1 MKTLLIYADIW
12 NGCTVV
18 NSYGSYDSLAII
30 ECKTLEDAQR
40 ELKYTD
46 DETPEKLI
54 SIPESLLED
63 LKEHYTFF

>member
-18 NSYGSYDSLAII
+18 DSYDPLVVIKC
-30 ECKTLEDAQR
+30 ETLKDAQQ
-40 ELKYTD
+40 ELKHMD
-46 DETPEKLI
+46 DETPEKLL

-63 LKEHYTFF
+63 LKEQYTFF